1 MWTDELYNW
10 TKCLFFC
17 ALRIEYVRIRA
28 HSSENRTLRI
38 RYGRTLLSTSMNT
51 FWLFLADGVVT
62 FSKKWRAYSTVLVG
76 KVPRV
81 ICLQKDCHLI
91 YYFNSLLLVWVLRQW
106 GVFDSVFE
114 VILLRSVSLLY
125 LPSFA
130 LTRQDYDCMLETVVH
145 VSWFYTAR

>member
-1 MWTDELYNW
+1 MNYIIGQNACFLCSWN
-10 TKCLFFC
+10 
-17 ALRIEYVRIRA
+17 RIRA

-38 RYGRTLLSTSMNT
+38 RYGRTLLSTSINT
-51 FWLFLADGVVT
+51 FWLFLADGIVT
-62 FSKKWRAYSTVLVG
+62 FSKKMKCLFNCPCRKGSTSDMFTGRLSS
-76 KVPRV
+76 
-81 ICLQKDCHLI
+81 DI

-106 GVFDSVFE
+106 RVFDSVFE
-114 VILLRSVSLLY
+114 VILLKSVSLLY